1 MEETC
6 GDFFYVKKNTQTGFN
21 DWILRKIDELNLEEN
36 IDYVVTQNRVG
47 LNSGV
52 QNKKYYTSTVN
63 TGKHIALMSRTEK
76 GKEIRNYFIEVEK
89 RAKKLYQQKENII
102 NTPADN
108 ALNAIKNSM
117 AIADLLD
124 LPKHIGQVE
133 SIKMAKQI
141 TGLDYSHML
150 LSAPEQDNIQGE
162 EIMLEPTE
170 LGGLFKLS
178 AIKMNRKLSYLGLQ
192 NYSGKKWIPTIYG
205 TTMSMN
211 HHWEKAGKSGYNLKW
226 NVEKIRK
233 LIKQA
238 RSK

>member
-1 MEETC
+1 MKSKILLMKETC
-6 GDFFYVKKNTQTGFN
+6 GDFFYVKKKYT
-21 DWILRKIDELNLEEN
+21 DWIQKNLEIFSESE
-36 IDYVVTQNRVG
+36 DFHRFHLKVKTGPLTRT
-47 LNSGV
+47 LTE
-52 QNKKYYTSTVN
+52 YTLTLE
-63 TGKHIALMSRTEK
+63 TAKHIALMSRTEK

-89 RAKKLYQQKENII
+89 RAKKLYQRIE
-102 NTPADN
+102 NTPTTTKAMI
-108 ALNAIKNSM
+108 AIKDSM